1 MIVDDTQA
9 HAAEAILTKS
19 QNNYSQIM
27 IRWENGNSSEIT
39 TDRPSIA
46 MIVSVLGPVW
56 DSQPTKKIRSMS
68 HLAFGSKENPI
79 NVYQSKV
86 AR

>member
-56 DSQPTKKIRSMS
+56 DSQPAKKIRSMS
-68 HLAFGSKENPI
+68 I
-79 NVYQSKV
+79 T
-86 AR
+86 